1 MTTEQ
6 FKTAEFIED
15 AEQHIMHVYNRYPIV
30 LDHGKGSRLY
40 DKEGYEYLDFVAGL
54 SVNALGYADPGIN

>member
-6 FKTAEFIED
+6 FNTAEFIED

-30 LDHGKGSRLY
+30 LDHGKGSRL
-40 DKEGYEYLDFVAGL
+40 
-54 SVNALGYADPGIN
+54 